1 MKYLTLLLLVSCAY
15 QPKTYTVTQ
24 RYKVIGVKCA
34 QGYYYSY
41 EYNACVK
48 ENYVSAQDN
57 PSGVSIDRTH
67 TYSSPEAPRAPM
79 DAFLPSERAK
89 VRALT
94 KKPLKRQLG
103 CQKLFKQINRCMQ

>member
-24 RYKVIGVKCA
+24 RYRVIGVKCA

-41 EYNACVK
+41 QTSHCEIDR
-48 ENYVSAQDN
+48 YVRAEDN
-57 PSGVSIDRTH
+57 PSGVSIDQTH
-67 TYSSPEAPRAPM
+67 TYSSPGASRAPM
-79 DAFLPSERAK
+79 DTLLPSERAK

-94 KKPLKRQLG
+94 KRPLKRQLD